1 MKAIL
6 TTIGKD
12 QVGIVANVSQY
23 LAQKQINILDLSQT
37 IMDGY
42 FTMMMMVEIPTTVA
56 IEEVASQL
64 NDLGKQLG
72 VEINI
77 RNEEIYRAM
86 HQLQEGAG
94 VETEKILET
103 ARMISDENLDVRT
116 ITMAIS
122 LIDCIDSDSDK
133 ACQKIYDKITTKA
146 RDLVKVGEQIQAEYG
161 IPIINKRVTVTPI
174 SIIAAA
180 SHDKDYVKYAL
191 TLDKAAKT
199 LGIDFI
205 GGFSALVD

>member
-86 HQLQEGAG
+86 HQL
-94 VETEKILET
+94 
-103 ARMISDENLDVRT
+103 
-116 ITMAIS
+116 
-122 LIDCIDSDSDK
+122 
-133 ACQKIYDKITTKA
+133 
-146 RDLVKVGEQIQAEYG
+146 
-161 IPIINKRVTVTPI
+161 
-174 SIIAAA
+174 
-180 SHDKDYVKYAL
+180 
-191 TLDKAAKT
+191 
-199 LGIDFI
+199 
-205 GGFSALVD
+205 